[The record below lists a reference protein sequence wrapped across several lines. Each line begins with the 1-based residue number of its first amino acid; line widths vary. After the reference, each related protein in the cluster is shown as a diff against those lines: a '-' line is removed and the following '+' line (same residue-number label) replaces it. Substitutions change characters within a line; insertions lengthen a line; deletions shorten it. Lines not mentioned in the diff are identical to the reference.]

1 MKKYVFAFSLVL
13 LGISSCNK
21 DKFYSKRLMKGETWT
36 VQSIKINDT
45 LSEISGAWEIT
56 QGVNIYDSVPQAFW
70 KQSSN
75 DAIFQWQFHEKAK
88 KFYINYQVLCQEC
101 EPNTL
106 DTLDNFANA
115 LSGEYDVLE
124 RTNKKMEFESS
135 NTQGFAGKK
144 VDIVLSRK

>member
-1 MKKYVFAFSLVL
+1 MKNLFILSLL
-13 LGISSCNK
+13 AITISACNK
-21 DKFYSKRLMKGETWT
+21 DKFYSKRLMKEETWT

-56 QGVNIYDSVPQAFW
+56 QVVNIYDSVPQAVW

-88 KFYINYQVLCQEC
+88 KFYINYQVLCEEC

-115 LSGEYDVLE
+115 LSGEYDVIDLS
-124 RTNKKMEFESS
+124 RKKMSFSS
-135 NTQGFAGKK
+135 STTKGFNGKK
-144 VDIVLSRK
+144 VEIVIEKKN